1 MNTPKVINKVTPTH
15 TFDWYIKWIATVF
28 ILAGLV
34 CRATDWH
41 TPLDIMLTF
50 KGTVGWF
57 IVAWLWHDRALMIL
71 NAIAAVLLLV
81 TLLNQASV

>member
-34 CRATDWH
+34 CRGDGLAH
-41 TPLDIMLTF
+41 AFGHHAYL
-50 KGTVGWF
+50 
-57 IVAWLWHDRALMIL
+57 
-71 NAIAAVLLLV
+71 
-81 TLLNQASV
+81 